1 MDKKKNNKNLG
12 LIIMGVGLLLIIGSL
27 IYAFVGTDMF
37 KGKETQNE
45 EKENKEKDDKP
56 GNNSISSYNGIYEYD
71 NLVLKVYGLERIST
85 DTFSKGGYIS
95 FNINDNYSGIIEMS
109 DNKGVSK
116 LFEDII
122 NFEFNKD
129 SVNVTFND
137 SALESNQG
145 FKNGTFKKT
154 GKYTSKEYYDDNIG
168 DSNLINSKYN
178 GIYNYNGIKLY
189 SFQTDLETVYINV
202 VGNSNSTVSFY
213 GNVYKIDL
221 QNDNK
226 VFDLSNENEFAIFN
240 ENTIDFSSG
249 TYSDISG
256 TYEKEK
262 NITIDEIIAIY

>member
-1 MDKKKNNKNLG
+1 M
-12 LIIMGVGLLLIIGSL
+12 IISITIS
-27 IYAFVGTDMF
+27 
-37 KGKETQNE
+37 
-45 EKENKEKDDKP
+45 
-56 GNNSISSYNGIYEYD
+56 SIS
-71 NLVLKVYGLERIST
+71 LVGCC
-85 DTFSKGGYIS
+85 
-95 FNINDNYSGIIEMS
+95 
-109 DNKGVSK
+109 
-116 LFEDII
+116 
-122 NFEFNKD
+122 
-129 SVNVTFND
+129 
-137 SALESNQG
+137 
-145 FKNGTFKKT
+145 
-154 GKYTSKEYYDDNIG
+154 KYF
-168 DSNLINSKYN
+168 LINSKYN